1 MAVVMI
7 TPPSLRD
14 ERLGGRPA
22 PKRTISGPSGVRQ
35 RLGARA
41 IESSVGRRLFSP
53 VQLWPMSLKP
63 GTRFGPYE
71 LLALLGAGGMGEV
84 YRARDTRL
92 GRQVAVKVIPRT
104 LAGDRRR
111 VKRFELEARATGAL
125 NHPNIVAIFDVGSH
139 RGTRFVVMELADG
152 QTLREILKQE
162 GALPVRDALDYAAQ
176 AVEGLEAAHAA
187 GIVHRD
193 LTPGNLMVGRD
204 GRVKI
209 LDFGL
214 AKLVANETRSL
225 HGLREETSIT
235 EEGTVAGTVPSRAP
249 EQVRGEGVDART
261 DLFALGILLYEM
273 VTGRR
278 RVVGQTVA
286 DVASAILSDPPVPA
300 RAIRLDLPGDIDRVI
315 GRCLEKDPADRY
327 KSAREVG
334 DQLKRAARRL
344 DEEAGN
350 GTRAV
355 AELPGSS
362 GSLEGSLFRAPAA
375 PSIAVLPFANRTGDD
390 RSEERRV
397 GKECRCRWS

>member
-1 MAVVMI
+1 
-7 TPPSLRD
+7 
-14 ERLGGRPA
+14 
-22 PKRTISGPSGVRQ
+22 
-35 RLGARA
+35 
-41 IESSVGRRLFSP
+41 
-53 VQLWPMSLKP
+53 MSLKP

-278 RVVGQTVA
+278 PFVG
-286 DVASAILSDPPVPA
+286 
-300 RAIRLDLPGDIDRVI
+300 
-315 GRCLEKDPADRY
+315 
-327 KSAREVG
+327 
-334 DQLKRAARRL
+334 
-344 DEEAGN
+344 
-350 GTRAV
+350 
-355 AELPGSS
+355 
-362 GSLEGSLFRAPAA
+362 
-375 PSIAVLPFANRTGDD
+375 
-390 RSEERRV
+390 
-397 GKECRCRWS
+397 